1 MRTEKNVI
9 IAATRSS
16 PECSASDSTPKL
28 PVRSTR
34 KVLSETSTSVEP
46 TLSNAARFFSFTSS
60 TTRAII
66 TVRLDYRTP
75 PHFAALGRAAPSVRC
90 APLCIQS
97 AACLKLRGKILSCH
111 PWGGATMLS
120 RATLVTLFAILASAS
135 VSAQIPAP
143 SDAAAV
149 WNALSSPAMDPTK
162 YAHVEN
168 VTVVRDAVHIT
179 LTDGTIQ
186 FARPVHGIV
195 FAAVF
200 HGNGRVEAA
209 PPNPLEGQQLRLF
222 TKQDKLNMAFTDAT
236 FSFTDSLLNEVAKE
250 VKWQTSTPAADD
262 LYANRQKEREDL
274 GAEYLPRLFKGVWSP
289 DRQRTAYFLADL
301 KTKKKGWV
309 EVRYDAMQP
318 EEVRMG
324 RWADV
329 GAFKIVGVWMNFP
342 DGGRDFRHVY
352 D

>member
-1 MRTEKNVI
+1 M

-34 KVLSETSTSVEP
+34 KVLSETSTSAEP
-46 TLSNAARFFSFTSS
+46 TLSNAARFFSRTSS
-60 TTRAII
+60 TTRAVI

-75 PHFAALGRAAPSVRC
+75 PHFAAMDKAAPRFRS
-90 APLCIQS
+90 APQCIQS
-97 AACLKLRGKILSCH
+97 ATCLQQKRTILSCH
-111 PWGGATMLS
+111 SCGGASVLS
-120 RATLVTLFAILASAS
+120 RTTLVICFAILASAS
-135 VSAQIPAP
+135 VSAQTPAP
-143 SDAAAV
+143 SEAAAV
-149 WNALSSPAMDPTK
+149 WNALSSPAMDATK

-168 VTVVRDAVHIT
+168 VTIIRDAVHIT

-186 FARPVHGIV
+186 FAQPVHGVV

-236 FSFTDSLLNEVAKE
+236 FSFTDSLLDEVAKE
-250 VKWQTSTPAADD
+250 VKWQPGAPAADD

-289 DRQRTAYFLADL
+289 DR
-301 KTKKKGWV
+301 
-309 EVRYDAMQP
+309 
-318 EEVRMG
+318 
-324 RWADV
+324 
-329 GAFKIVGVWMNFP
+329 
-342 DGGRDFRHVY
+342 
-352 D
+352 